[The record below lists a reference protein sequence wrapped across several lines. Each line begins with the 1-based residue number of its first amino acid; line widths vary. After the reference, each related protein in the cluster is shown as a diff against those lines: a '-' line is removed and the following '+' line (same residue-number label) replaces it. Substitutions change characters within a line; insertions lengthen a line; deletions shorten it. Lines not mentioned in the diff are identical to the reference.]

1 MSFCMLALGYGL
13 KIKMNIYLFIIL
25 FFMAGFFI
33 WGHWA
38 AFYALLPDIVPYE
51 ILGTAYGLT
60 NTIHFLGSLIAPWA
74 TGWVKDVT
82 ASFSWGL
89 YLAAIFCALGG
100 TLIFTV
106 RPAFRFG
113 KEKPIANRR
122 SLLD

>member
-1 MSFCMLALGYGL
+1 MILLGYGL
-13 KIKMNIYLFIIL
+13 KVKINIYLFIL
-25 FFMAGFFI
+25 FFFMAGFFI

-60 NTIHFLGSLIAPWA
+60 NTIHFLGSLIAPWM

-89 YLAAIFCALGG
+89 YLAAIFCILGG
-100 TLIFTV
+100 VLILAV
-106 RPAFRFG
+106 RPSFRFG
-113 KEKPIANRR
+113 EEAKIR
-122 SLLD
+122 